1 MKKNAC
7 LLYLLTI
14 WTIFIFCSTRASGL
28 GADDENPPAASPT
41 VTYVLSMPE
50 PQTHYF
56 EVEMQLKNVATA
68 TNSKK
73 NGYIDIKMPVWT
85 PGSYL
90 IREYAK
96 NVEGFTASAGGKAV
110 VSDKVSKNTWRVYT
124 GDDNLTVRY
133 RVYAN
138 DLTVRTSFVDA
149 DHGYV
154 TPAGTFMY
162 HDALKDIPLRLVVQP
177 YKTWKKVATGLS
189 PVAGQAFTYEA
200 PNLDILIDSP
210 LEIGNH
216 KTFTFTAAG
225 VPHTVAMF
233 GDVEYDEER
242 LKADYKRICET
253 AFSVVG
259 EHPCKD
265 YTFIVQHIPPGGGGL
280 EHLNSTTL
288 ETNRNAY
295 STETNYKRFFGLVAH
310 EYFHLWNVKRI
321 RPIALGPFD
330 YENENYTHMLWLSEG
345 CTSFYGEYIQM
356 RAGFYSPT
364 DYLGLVAN
372 DITSIENQPGVRVQ
386 SVAES
391 SWDAWI
397 KGYRPNENSSNSTIS
412 YYSKGSVLG
421 LLLNL
426 SILSGSNGERN
437 MDDLMRFLY
446 TEYYKKQKRGFTDA
460 EFRQAAE
467 QTAGRKLDDFFA
479 IGVNS
484 AEPINYNTYFE
495 PVGMQ
500 LVNAAARTQDGFL
513 GTATVYSNGKA
524 TVTGVR
530 RGSAAYTGGLNVG
543 DEIIS
548 VDSVR
553 VTDDLLKL
561 ISGRRVGETIN
572 VLVNR
577 AGFLRE
583 IPVTLTQNPLVSYR
597 LEPLPNQTPAQK
609 ALYNKWLYI
618 K

>member
-1 MKKNAC
+1 MKKNTR

-14 WTIFIFCSTRASGL
+14 WTFFISCSTMASGL
-28 GADDENPPAASPT
+28 GRNDENLPAASPT

-56 EVEMQLKNVATA
+56 EVEMQLRNVATV

-124 GDDNLTVRY
+124 GDDNLTIRY

-138 DLTVRTSFVDA
+138 DLTVRTCFVDA
-149 DHGYV
+149 EHGYV
-154 TPAGTFMY
+154 TPAGMFMY

-177 YKTWKKVATGLS
+177 YKTWKKVATGLP
-189 PVAGQAFTYEA
+189 PVAGQEFTYEA

-225 VPHTVAMF
+225 VPHTVAMV

-265 YTFIVQHIPPGGGGL
+265 YTFIVQHILQGGGGL

-288 ETNRNAY
+288 EPSRNAY
-295 STETNYKRFFGLVAH
+295 TTEANYKRFFGLVAH

-397 KGYRPNENSSNSTIS
+397 KGYRPNENSLNSTIS

-426 SILSGSNGERN
+426 AILAGSNGARN

-467 QTAGRKLDDFFA
+467 QIAGRKLDDFFT

-484 AEPINYNTYFE
+484 AEPINYNTYVE
-495 PVGMQ
+495 LVGMQ
-500 LVNAAARTQDGFL
+500 LVNVAARTQDGFL

-577 AGFLRE
+577 AGFLRK

-609 ALYNKWLYI
+609 ALYNKWLFI

>member
-14 WTIFIFCSTRASGL
+14 WTFFIFRSTSVSASGV
-28 GADDENPPAASPT
+28 DDENPPAASPSI
-41 VTYVLSMPE
+41 TYVLSMPE

-56 EVEMQLKNVATA
+56 EVEMQLKNVAAA
-68 TNSKK
+68 TKSKK

-96 NVEGFTASAGGKAV
+96 NVEGFAASAGGKPV
-110 VSDKVSKNTWRVYT
+110 VSEKVSKNTWRVYT

-138 DLTVRTSFVDA
+138 DLTVRTCFVDA

-177 YKTWKKVATGLS
+177 YKTWKKVATGL
-189 PVAGQAFTYEA
+189 PAVAGQDFTYEA

-216 KTFTFTAAG
+216 KTFTFMAAG

-242 LKADYKRICET
+242 LKADYKRVCET
-253 AFSVVG
+253 TASVVG
-259 EHPCKD
+259 EHPCKN
-265 YTFIVQHIPPGGGGL
+265 YTFIVHHIPPGGGGL

-426 SILSGSNGERN
+426 SILAGSNGERN
-437 MDDLMRFLY
+437 MDDLMRYLY
-446 TEYYKKQKRGFTDA
+446 TEYYKKQQRGFTDA

-467 QTAGRKLDDFFA
+467 QIAGRKLDDFFA

-484 AEPINYNTYFE
+484 AEPINYNSYFE

-513 GTATVYSNGKA
+513 GTASVYSNGKA

-572 VLVNR
+572 VIINR
-577 AGFLRE
+577 GGFLRE
-583 IPVTLTQNPLVSYR
+583 IPITLTQNPLVSYR